1 MGLALGQGQSLAD
14 ITASTRMIAEGVP
27 NTLSIYEAARQAAV
41 NTPIIDAVY
50 SILYQNRPA
59 ALALRDLLS
68 RDPRPEND

>member
-1 MGLALGQGQSLAD
+1 
-14 ITASTRMIAEGVP
+14 MIAEGVP

-41 NTPIIDAVY
+41 NSPIIDAVY